1 MSRTT
6 PTPQLFVAPSPSGA
20 LQFRVLTPDRRSV
33 AVTVEATLAAAT
45 ALAVAR
51 HHPTRQALIAASD
64 GRWLEVEVDGRAVLT
79 PPVDMLHGW
88 PAAVQQTLARLS
100 AARSSGD
107 REQASPEPSAAQSS
121 C

>member
-6 PTPQLFVAPSPSGA
+6 PTPPLFVAPSPSGE
-20 LQFRVLTPDRRSV
+20 LRFRVLTPDLRSV

-64 GRWLEVEVDGRAVLT
+64 GRWLEVGVDGRAMLT

-88 PAAVQQTLARLS
+88 PAALQQTLARLT
-100 AARSSGD
+100 AVRRTGE
-107 REQASPEPSAAQSS
+107 REQESEAPTAA
-121 C
+121 